1 MATGEP
7 DYALDDWSKEVNRS
21 ITNLTAFI
29 DLFKYKQKTHKEKQS
44 NNLSKSTVQELFS
57 SSFSPAN
64 DDRIKTWLSYP
75 GISTAVRRSREIDSL
90 ATDISKQPAQVLT
103 DVLKPK
109 SAVKSLPTSI
119 Q

>member
-21 ITNLTAFI
+21 ITNLIAFI
-29 DLFKYKQKTHKEKQS
+29 DLFKYKQKTHKQKQS

-75 GISTAVRRSREIDSL
+75 GVSTAVRRSREIDMIAWL
-90 ATDISKQPAQVLT
+90 LT
-103 DVLKPK
+103 YQSNQPK
-109 SAVKSLPTSI
+109 S
-119 Q
+119 